1 MTCRQCFHYDVCGVA
16 APDSDPSR
24 CKKFV
29 PPSDIL
35 TGPALKVVLEDY
47 ELQKKRCERLNK
59 ELKRIESDH
68 EYLYRE
74 VELLRII
81 KQTLEM
87 QSGMK
92 FNFDI

>member
-1 MTCRQCFHYDVCGVA
+1 MTCRQCFHYHVCGVA
-16 APDSDPSR
+16 GSESDPSR

-59 ELKRIESDH
+59 ELLDRERANED
-68 EYLYRE
+68 LYRE
-74 VELLRII
+74 LGLLRII

-92 FNFDI
+92 FDFDI